1 MRATFDCQD
10 NPARG
15 GTAPARI
22 VLTCSE
28 FAAQKLGFTPD
39 EKQKQILDSRAKQ
52 GLLNC
57 CRQFGKSTVMAAKA
71 LHHALHHPNCTV
83 IIASPSARQS
93 REMMRKCKDFARFLR
108 MKPRGDGDNRISLL
122 LPNGSRIVGLP
133 GRADTVR
140 SFSASLILVDEAAW
154 VKDEMFLALSP
165 MLATTNGAMWMLS
178 TPNGSRGMYW
188 QMWKDGGPDWER
200 FEVPATECAR
210 ISPEFLARER
220 KTMGERRYAQEYGC
234 QFVDNGDSYFLRE
247 TVERAFVDNE
257 WVLEV
262 Q

>member
-22 VLTCSE
+22 ALTCSE
-28 FAAQKLGFTPD
+28 FAVQKLGFTPD
-39 EKQKQILDSRAKQ
+39 EKQRQILDSDAKQ

-108 MKPRGDGDNRISLL
+108 MKARGDGDNRISLL

-140 SFSASLILVDEAAW
+140 SFAASLILVGRSGLGEGRN
-154 VKDEMFLALSP
+154 VS
-165 MLATTNGAMWMLS
+165 
-178 TPNGSRGMYW
+178 GSE
-188 QMWKDGGPDWER
+188 PD
-200 FEVPATECAR
+200 A
-210 ISPEFLARER
+210 
-220 KTMGERRYAQEYGC
+220 G
-234 QFVDNGDSYFLRE
+234 
-247 TVERAFVDNE
+247 DNE
-257 WVLEV
+257 WGDVDAEYAERVARDVLADVEGRRPGLGTV
-262 Q
+262 

>member
-1 MRATFDCQD
+1 MRATVDCQD
-10 NPARG
+10 NPARVRK
-15 GTAPARI
+15 APARV
-22 VLTCSE
+22 VLTCSQ
-28 FAAQKLGFTPD
+28 FAELRLGFTPD
-39 EKQKQILDSRAKQ
+39 GKQKQILDSIAKQ

-71 LHHALHHPNCTV
+71 LYHALHQPNSTV

-93 REMMRKCKDFARFLR
+93 REMMRKCKDFARCLR
-108 MKPRGDGDNRISLL
+108 IRVRGDGDNRISLL

-133 GRADTVR
+133 GRPDTVR
-140 SFSASLILVDEAAW
+140 SFAASLILVDEAAW

-200 FEVPATECAR
+200 FEVPATECER
-210 ISPEFLARER
+210 ISQEFLARER
-220 KTMGERRYAQEYGC
+220 KMMGERRYAQEYGC
-234 QFVDNGDSYFLRE
+234 QFVDNGDSYFSRE
-247 TVERAFVDNE
+247 SVERAFVDNE

-262 Q
+262 R